1 MPLLHMETELVIEA
15 GRQLQQLSTNLQN
28 QAQSLDRNVQAL
40 SHTWQGPSATIFVGE
55 VNPILQN
62 LTRLADSGHVLNQR
76 LQREVDEWSQIG
88 RGPVLIDGLPPY
100 PIDNDSGKGIWS
112 DLIGD
117 FGRFTSGFISG
128 AGILIDQGAQFITD
142 VGRGTLSKIDSVVDG
157 AFSGLLEQRYPNSKE
172 TLKFNLEGDVT
183 VSSVK
188 FLGGSEV
195 SIIHNPD
202 GTYNVTVA
210 NEAGIGAEAAA
221 GADGH
226 LQFGGNKVD
235 IGASAE
241 AEASQNIAIE
251 TSFRFDPDKPGDMTE
266 MGLLLTSLGMSM
278 PTGVS
283 ALTAPL
289 SPGGTLMNNI
299 DGITVG
305 TATEGSVG
313 ADVSTILNLAGIDV
327 EAEFGQGGSLT
338 KNDVGQWEVA
348 TYQEMG
354 GSFEGNLLTSE
365 GGIETKISA
374 ENITNLATH
383 DQRTCVTLE
392 MSLNDFDATIEQ
404 LKLDIPNKNLSELLK
419 QQVSDLSLQ
428 AGMDDYEKI
437 TIEYQLD
444 SPYESIKDTFI
455 TSDGKP
461 DFIALSQNSQIEISY
476 AEGKEFTVGGG
487 GNVGAGAS
495 VGLGV
500 EGSVARETDR
510 TIYKYSHE

>member
-1 MPLLHMETELVIEA
+1 MPLLHMETELVLDA

-28 QAQSLDRNVQAL
+28 QAQNLDRNVQAL

-62 LTRLADSGHVLNQR
+62 LTRLADSGRVLNQR

-142 VGRGTLSKIDSVVDG
+142 LGKGTLTKIDSVVDG
-157 AFSGLLEQRYPNSKE
+157 AFSGLLKQRYPNSKE

-183 VSSVK
+183 VSSIK
-188 FLGGSEV
+188 LLGGSEV
-195 SIIHNPD
+195 SVIHNPD
-202 GTYNVTVA
+202 GTYNVVVA
-210 NEAGIGAEAAA
+210 NEGGIGAETSL
-221 GADGH
+221 GPEFY
-226 LQFGGNKVD
+226 LQSGENTGGFGV
-235 IGASAE
+235 SAE

-289 SPGGTLMNNI
+289 SSGGTLMNNI
-299 DGITVG
+299 DGIKVG
-305 TATEGSVG
+305 TATEGSAG
-313 ADVSTILNLAGIDV
+313 ADVSAILNLAGIDV
-327 EAEFGQGGSLT
+327 DAEFGQGGSLT
-338 KNDVGQWEVA
+338 KNNVGQWEVA

-354 GSFEGNLLTSE
+354 VGAEGNFLVLE
-365 GGIETKISA
+365 GGAEAKISA
-374 ENITNLATH
+374 ENITNLDTQ
-383 DQRTCVTLE
+383 DQRTRVTLE
-392 MSLNDFDATIEQ
+392 LKIEDLDATLDQ
-404 LKLDIPNKNLSELLK
+404 LKLEFPDENLSELIKLE
-419 QQVSDLSLQ
+419 
-428 AGMDDYEKI
+428 AGTDDYEKI
-437 TIEYQLD
+437 TIEYQLN
-444 SPYESIKDTFI
+444 SPYESVKDTFL

-461 DFIALSQNSQIEISY
+461 DLTVLSQNSQIEISY

-487 GNVGAGAS
+487 GNVGAGVS

-500 EGSVARETDR
+500 EGTIVRESDR

>member
-1 MPLLHMETELVIEA
+1 MPLLHMETELVLEA

-62 LTRLADSGHVLNQR
+62 LTRLADSGRVLNQR

-128 AGILIDQGAQFITD
+128 AGVLIDQGAQFITD
-142 VGRGTLSKIDSVVDG
+142 VGKGTLTKIDSVVDG
-157 AFSGLLEQRYPNSKE
+157 AFSGLLKQRYPNSKE

-210 NEAGIGAEAAA
+210 NDGGIGVDLMAGGKGEWQLGGKDGGLGGSVDAE
-221 GADGH
+221 
-226 LQFGGNKVD
+226 V
-235 IGASAE
+235 
-241 AEASQNIAIE
+241 SQNIAIE
-251 TSFRFDPDKPGDMTE
+251 TSFKFDPDKPGDMTE
-266 MGLLLTSLGMSM
+266 MSLLLTSLGMSM

-305 TATEGSVG
+305 TATEGSAG
-313 ADVSTILNLAGIDV
+313 ADAGLIMSLAGIDV

-348 TYQEMG
+348 TYQEIG
-354 GSFEGNLLTSE
+354 GGIEGNFLTSE
-365 GGIETKISA
+365 GGIEAKISA
-374 ENITNLATH
+374 ENITNLDTH
-383 DQRTCVTLE
+383 DQRTSVTLE
-392 MSLNDFDATIEQ
+392 ISRDDFDATIEQ
-404 LKLDIPNKNLSELLK
+404 LKLDIPDKNLPELLK
-419 QQVSDLSLQ
+419 QQISDLSLE

-461 DFIALSQNSQIEISY
+461 DFTVLSQNSQIEISY
-476 AEGKEFTVGGG
+476 AEGKEFTVGGNG
-487 GNVGAGAS
+487 KVGAGAS
-495 VGLGV
+495 IGLGV

-510 TIYKYSHE
+510 TIYRYPQ